1 MQMPS
6 GRLSPPSAVTVDAP
20 ARLHLGFIDPNASL
34 GRAFGSVGLTIDGH
48 GTRITARLAEAT
60 RVEGAGSA
68 AQTARIER
76 YLEQLHAAYG
86 GPPVAIDVNETPRAH
101 TGLGSGTQLALA
113 VGDGLRARRRTQ
125 RHHARRS
132 RACWDAA
139 RARAS
144 AFMASTTAG

>member
-60 RVEGAGSA
+60 RVEGAGS
-68 AQTARIER
+68 
-76 YLEQLHAAYG
+76 
-86 GPPVAIDVNETPRAH
+86 
-101 TGLGSGTQLALA
+101 
-113 VGDGLRARRRTQ
+113 DGADAPASNGIWNSCTRRM
-125 RHHARRS
+125 AGRRLP
-132 RACWDAA
+132 
-139 RARAS
+139 
-144 AFMASTTAG
+144 ST